1 MSEMYKIE
9 FEPQDI
15 ERLKK
20 MTQYDPEA
28 EKALSKITGLL
39 IMQDLAN
46 TLTYPINC
54 FSDLARE
61 IGEGKTFTI
70 GEREL
75 RIGDL
80 KATVPA
86 YYFPITCEE
95 DFFDK
100 AAELMKEGP
109 EAMQPEPIAIEEG
122 EEVSPEMAPPIPPE
136 ITMLKP
142 PSEIPSR
149 GFVGVTREEVEKEK
163 VEKVEKAKTKTKKEV
178 V

>member
-1 MSEMYKIE
+1 MTIE
-9 FEPQDI
+9 FEPEDI

-28 EKALSKITGLL
+28 EKALSTITGLM

-61 IGEGKTFTI
+61 VGKEKTFTI

-109 EAMQPEPIAIEEG
+109 EAMQPEPIPFEEG
-122 EEVSPEMAPPIPPE
+122 EEISVEMVPPMPPE
-136 ITMLKP
+136 LASYKT
-142 PSEIPSR
+142 PSKRPAS
-149 GFVGVTREEVEKEK
+149 GFVGVTREEVEREKE
-163 VEKVEKAKTKTKKEV
+163 EKAKKAKKEV
-178 V
+178 A

>member
-1 MSEMYKIE
+1 MTIQ

-15 ERLKK
+15 ERLKR
-20 MTQYDPEA
+20 MIQYDPEA
-28 EKALSKITGLL
+28 EKALSAISGLL
-39 IMQDLAN
+39 IVQDLAN

-54 FSDLARE
+54 FSDLVKQ
-61 IGEGKTFTI
+61 IGEGKAFTV

-75 RIGDL
+75 RVGEL

-100 AAELMKEGP
+100 TAELMKEGP
-109 EAMQPEPIAIEEG
+109 EAMLPEPIPVEEG
-122 EEVSPEMAPPIPPE
+122 EEISPEMAPPTPPE
-136 ITMLKP
+136 LEKLKP
-142 PSEIPSR
+142 PSEIPAS
-149 GFVGVTREEVEKEK
+149 GFVGVERDEVEKE
-163 VEKVEKAKTKTKKEV
+163 VERGKAKKAKKEV